1 MVQAANLTPT
11 LGAGTVALWY
21 RKINQESVVGISK
34 SPSSGNH
41 DSVSISRYG
50 I

>member
-1 MVQAANLTPT
+1 MVQAADLTPT
-11 LGAGTVALWY
+11 LGAGTVASWY
-21 RKINQESVVGISK
+21 RKINQESIVGIGE

-41 DSVSISRYG
+41 DSVSMSRYG